1 MIMNHQDP
9 DSLEISA
16 IRGEIN
22 HFSNVFIGSIFQHK
36 TCRLLLRTNMLFL
49 CWHTMLITKTKAR
62 KRTNDFEAFRCIKK

>member
-49 CWHTMLITKTKAR
+49 CWHTISR
-62 KRTNDFEAFRCIKK
+62 KRTNDFEAFRCVKK